1 MTVKYTVT
9 ALYCPTCDNVLTGG
23 QRKFG
28 PAQIQCGKCGATLS
42 TDLKAWSDLTS
53 GRKISVTLNEIILPS
68 WLSVSVLLVLLVQV
82 VLCSLVAAPLGIVFA
97 ILDPNTES
105 AATFIGMGCI
115 APLIYPAILLIRVG
129 FMVRESQAFTRDGTI
144 PVWGK
149 PKSLDQEEGAVPR
162 RYENNIYPIVLRLF
176 ALGFAL
182 VWFRIFTML
191 LYGPPLLAAA
201 SDSLNRW
208 LLSIGMVLV
217 HLVGGVL
224 AFELQRSL
232 GHTKTKSRVIA
243 GMTFFLAPMV
253 LPLVALFSRQKEV
266 QPEQGELQKA
276 A

>member
-9 ALYCPTCDNVLTGG
+9 ALNCPACDNVLTGG

-28 PAQIQCGKCGATLS
+28 PAQIRCGKCGATLS
-42 TDLKAWSDLTS
+42 TDLEAWDDLTL
-53 GRKISVTLNEIILPS
+53 GRKITVTLNEIILPS
-68 WLSVSVLLVLLVQV
+68 WLSVSVLPALLVQFF
-82 VLCSLVAAPLGIVFA
+82 LCAMAQVPFGIVLS

-105 AATFIGMGCI
+105 VVTFIGLGCI
-115 APLIYPAILLIRVG
+115 SPLIYPAILLIRVG
-129 FMVRESQAFTRDGTI
+129 FMVRESRAFTRDGTI

-149 PKSLDQEEGAVPR
+149 PKSSEQEEGAVPR

-191 LYGPPLLAAA
+191 IYGPPLLATI
-201 SDSLNRW
+201 SGSLNRW
-208 LLSIGMVLV
+208 LLSISMVLV

-232 GHTKTKSRVIA
+232 GHTKTKSRVVA
-243 GMTFFLAPMV
+243 GMIFFLAPIV
-253 LPLVALFSRQKEV
+253 LPLVALLSRRREV
-266 QPEQGELQKA
+266 QPELQEA
-276 A
+276 V